1 MDFIKCSHGRR
12 GLDRPKS
19 GFAQPSLLPP
29 TSAGRGRVWRD
40 GGRPRSERGKDRGG
54 RADIY
59 LRGWWFP
66 YPFPLLVL
74 YFNLHRSP
82 SLPSSLFHSVSLSL
96 SFSLLPFLYLIDGVF
111 IYLRRLFRCRCR
123 GHTFVVVCEALNGYF
138 RLSLSLSLSRSIISL
153 RRERLITTTTAAA
166 AKSGMQNDKSPRPTT
181 AGVPLPR
188 SGRTSVR

>member
-1 MDFIKCSHGRR
+1 MKEGVLLDFIKCSHGRR

-82 SLPSSLFHSVSLSL
+82 SLPHFFIQSLSL
-96 SFSLLPFLYLIDGVF
+96 FRSHYFPFSISLTEYLFIYAACSVAVAAATRSLLFARHLMDI
-111 IYLRRLFRCRCR
+111 
-123 GHTFVVVCEALNGYF
+123 FVS
-138 RLSLSLSLSRSIISL
+138 LSLSLSLSLQINNIV
-153 RRERLITTTTAAA
+153 TA
-166 AKSGMQNDKSPRPTT
+166 
-181 AGVPLPR
+181 
-188 SGRTSVR
+188 